1 MLLQPKILESSKA
14 SAYSCAWW
22 TLHNSRNW
30 HSHSGVGQWCS
41 LDLCSAQPVWPHEA
55 CMKQLVLLIQKHKL
69 ETARSRRID
78 ILISISFCGFT
89 AKKRRWNQTKV
100 TLRENLSL
108 WLNFLLLEIHP
119 VYIQLNRMTFD
130 WTDGERKWQDTSGFK
145 LSNLVYCL
153 VQQPRK
159 LNEHI

>member
-1 MLLQPKILESSKA
+1 MRKEIRWSILFPPKQPQSGRGAK
-14 SAYSCAWW
+14 WW
-22 TLHNSRNW
+22 HFKSMVQIW
-30 HSHSGVGQWCS
+30 S
-41 LDLCSAQPVWPHEA
+41 
-55 CMKQLVLLIQKHKL
+55 IQKHKL

-119 VYIQLNRMTFD
+119 VHIQLNRMTFD

-153 VQQPRK
+153 PQQPLK
-159 LNEHI
+159 LNEYIQEIHHNAICGVLL